1 MNMPVDDRG
10 TVHFTT
16 TLFALVRESLGIK
29 FGDIQEMD
37 QKDLE
42 LRQTIQE
49 MWPVQAKKFL
59 RLLVPFDEG
68 KVLMRLN

>member
-1 MNMPVDDRG
+1 MNMPVDNKG

-29 FGDIQEMD
+29 FGEIQEMD
-37 QKDLE
+37 QKDGE
-42 LRQTIQE
+42 LRQTIQQ

-59 RLLVPFDEG
+59 KLLVPFDEG
-68 KVLMRLN
+68 RIVRS